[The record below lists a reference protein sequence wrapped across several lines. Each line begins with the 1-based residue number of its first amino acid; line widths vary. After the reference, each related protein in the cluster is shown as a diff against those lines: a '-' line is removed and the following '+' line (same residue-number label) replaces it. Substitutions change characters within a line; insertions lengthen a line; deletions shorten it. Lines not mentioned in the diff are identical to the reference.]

1 MIATNIPEYPSLD
14 RYVSDVL
21 DYMEK
26 HKFTTTPVYQ
36 EIELQADRALD
47 AFCEA
52 RRLGRSVDQAAEIA
66 YQVLFEN
73 IGESEYE
80 VI

>member
-26 HKFTTTPVYQ
+26 HKFTTMPDYQ
-36 EIELQADRALD
+36 EIELHADRALD

-52 RRLGRSVDQAAEIA
+52 RRLGRSVDQAVEIA
-66 YQVLFEN
+66 H
-73 IGESEYE
+73 
-80 VI
+80 